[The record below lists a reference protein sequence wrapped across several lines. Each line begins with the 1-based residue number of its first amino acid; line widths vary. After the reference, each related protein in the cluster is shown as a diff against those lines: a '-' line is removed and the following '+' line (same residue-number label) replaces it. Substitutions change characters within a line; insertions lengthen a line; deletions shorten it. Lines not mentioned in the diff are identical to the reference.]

1 MRDAESTNQRDLVL
15 GGGEQM
21 RRVAWPEHL
30 CWMRIERD
38 DNRRSFRRVRMS
50 GGGGDDGLM
59 PAVHTIEN
67 ADGKKQ
73 WTAQLVQLGDRP
85 QNFHRR
91 SKLKRRAC
99 VKHQG
104 VSGSG

>member
-1 MRDAESTNQRDLVL
+1 MRDAESANQRDLVL

-30 CWMRIERD
+30 CWMRIERY

-59 PAVHTIEN
+59 PSVHAVEYAN
-67 ADGKKQ
+67 REKNGARDDG
-73 WTAQLVQLGDRP
+73 
-85 QNFHRR
+85 
-91 SKLKRRAC
+91 
-99 VKHQG
+99 
-104 VSGSG
+104 